1 MYGSYRFRQSGDGNC
16 WQDYKRREQKKT
28 DVIQFWR
35 NDIINFGFD
44 VVSRVVSGSLVCKL
58 DSSRESALT
67 ASIFVLA
74 VHWFVLTFGS
84 ILCRYQFYCVVVL
97 FGIGTGIFQSCS
109 TAMAFLSLPFA
120 STNIQVITDK
130 HRAGADGVFR
140 M

>member
-1 MYGSYRFRQSGDGNC
+1 MFVDLSTRFFSAFVSIVPRWRVGARVRSISFGRCCQSKFSEVRFGCSVSPHLVVQQVRLLCDMYGSYRFRQSGDGNC

-58 DSSRESALT
+58 HSSRESALA

-74 VHWFVLTFGS
+74 VH
-84 ILCRYQFYCVVVL
+84 
-97 FGIGTGIFQSCS
+97 
-109 TAMAFLSLPFA
+109 
-120 STNIQVITDK
+120 
-130 HRAGADGVFR
+130 
-140 M
+140 